1 MKYIVPIAVL
11 AITVLHWADA
21 FPKGSVGGSM
31 MIALVFLAAALSVA
45 IYEAWSNR
53 RGVLGWIV
61 NIVTALVAT
70 FISAE
75 VGNLLLEPMLMN
87 MSIGGSLAGTRHPML
102 YVMSAA
108 MMLIILF
115 GTWLA
120 LQAINRLR

>member
-11 AITVLHWADA
+11 AIIVLHWADA

-31 MIALVFLAAALSVA
+31 MIALVFLAAALAVA
-45 IYEAWSNR
+45 IYDAWSNR

-61 NIVTALVAT
+61 NLVTAFVAT

-75 VGNLLLEPMLMN
+75 VVNLLIEPILMN
-87 MSIGGSLAGTRHPML
+87 LSLEGSLAGTRHPML
-102 YVMSAA
+102 YISSAA

-120 LQAINRLR
+120 LQAINRFR